1 MEALYRKY
9 RPQMFAQVVGQDHV
23 VKTLQRAIEQGRLSH
38 AYLFCGPRGV
48 GKTTIARLL
57 AKAVS
62 CVGEGERPCGK
73 CKNCLDI
80 SKGNYID
87 LIEIDA
93 ASNRGIDDIRDL
105 REKINFAPSVGDKKI
120 YIIDEVHMLTREAFN
135 ALLKTLEEP
144 PAHSLFVFATT
155 EIDKVPQTILSRCQ
169 RFDFK
174 LGTKERVIELI
185 EKIATK
191 EGLKLTKE
199 ASEAIAIS
207 SGGSFRDAQSLLD
220 QISSHLGG
228 KDADADQVA
237 SILNFGSKKGAGEF
251 IDILKNSNASKAFEF
266 VLDLQKR
273 GLKIEDFLRECLSIL
288 RDEMIDLSIGEKDC
302 KWQKN
307 ALEILLEAHSQM
319 KISPIETLPLE
330 LSIVKIYGASGSRQ
344 DDASGDQGEDKR
356 EIASDK
362 PIAKKDKAK
371 GEDPVPEE
379 QAVKEK
385 KTIVSLSSQLRQ
397 AFVDAVSE
405 KNKPLGSLLSGA
417 QMEYANG
424 VLRVYVEYPIYAA
437 KIKSVTSIAI
447 LEGILKELFNSNV
460 KVECEVC
467 QEDELCESI
476 GEVFEIA

>member
-80 SKGNYID
+80 SKGSYID

-105 REKINFAPSVGDKKI
+105 REKINFAPSIGERKI

-144 PAHSLFVFATT
+144 PKHTIFIFATT

-174 LGTKERVIELI
+174 LGAKDAVIKLI
-185 EKIATK
+185 EKIADK
-191 EGLKLTKE
+191 EGLELTKE
-199 ASEAIAIS
+199 AAEAIALA

-220 QISSHLGG
+220 QISSHISDKG
-228 KDADADQVA
+228 ADIDQVMG
-237 SILNFGSKKGAGEF
+237 ILNLSGKKTAGEF
-251 IDILKNSNASKAFEF
+251 IEILKNSSAHDAFRF
-266 VLDLQKR
+266 VSSLEER
-273 GLKIEDFLRECLSIL
+273 GVKVEDFLRECLGFL
-288 RDEMIDLSIGEKDC
+288 RDEMIDLAMKNSDC
-302 KWQKN
+302 SWHKK
-307 ALEILLEAHSQM
+307 ALEALLEANGQM

-330 LSIVKIYGASGSRQ
+330 LAIIKIFSLSDNHASASSEDAEIKDKNKQ
-344 DDASGDQGEDKR
+344 DLGE
-356 EIASDK
+356 
-362 PIAKKDKAK
+362 KKDYKQKDEEVLAK
-371 GEDPVPEE
+371 DE
-379 QAVKEK
+379 ATKEK
-385 KTIVSLSSQLRQ
+385 KAIKSLSSQLRQ
-397 AFVDAVSE
+397 AFVDEVSE
-405 KNKPLGSLLSGA
+405 KNKPLGALLSGA
-417 QMEYANG
+417 QMEYEEG
-424 VLRVYVEYPIYAA
+424 VLKVYVEYPIYAA
-437 KIKSVTSIAI
+437 KIKSPASINI
-447 LEGILKELFNSNV
+447 LETILKDLFNLNV

-467 QEDELCESI
+467 SEEELCESI
-476 GEVFEIA
+476 GEVFELA